1 MQEFL
6 SILYEPSKVEPH
18 LEELKRWFDLD
29 EAIGDDGNDSTNE
42 HIPCPPIL
50 TSMKPYLSEF
60 PSIAVAVVRAV
71 TEADNRGAEPTTPP
85 ELTTEYLDSALH
97 KISQVMRTKAP
108 CKLSKKN
115 FLALLKL
122 ELTKMSIEDLKRIIE
137 EMLDMQSGK
146 LVLRG
151 GISRRCEVTLPTRV
165 CQRIG
170 IREDHCYSF
179 MYPGKLL

>member
-18 LEELKRWFDLD
+18 LEELERWFDPD

-42 HIPCPPIL
+42 HILWDAHSLAPIL

-71 TEADNRGAEPTTPP
+71 TEADNRGAEPTTQP
-85 ELTTEYLDSALH
+85 ELTTEYLNSALH
-97 KISQVMRTKAP
+97 RISQVMRSLTKAP
-108 CKLSKKN
+108 CKLSKKS

-122 ELTKMSIEDLKRIIE
+122 EVTEMSTDDLKRIIE

-146 LVLRG
+146 
-151 GISRRCEVTLPTRV
+151 
-165 CQRIG
+165 
-170 IREDHCYSF
+170 
-179 MYPGKLL
+179 